1 MRVKM
6 NQMEK
11 SHKEAMEQQQ
21 VKNKHSKCTR
31 YTNDKRP
38 PSLVGERLDFS
49 IILDHQHLNLTLFR
63 FSPQSKNRELMKQ
76 VAALSK
82 GKKFDR
88 TGSSL
93 LLP

>member
-1 MRVKM
+1 MNMKLNTIFKKM
-6 NQMEK
+6 DVTL
-11 SHKEAMEQQQ
+11 KEWILHFCFTHFYLYNADKGSYKPIDIRFLIQ
-21 VKNKHSKCTR
+21 V
-31 YTNDKRP
+31 Y
-38 PSLVGERLDFS
+38 
-49 IILDHQHLNLTLFR
+49 HLF
-63 FSPQSKNRELMKQ
+63 PQAKNRELMKQ

>member
-1 MRVKM
+1 M
-6 NQMEK
+6 
-11 SHKEAMEQQQ
+11 H
-21 VKNKHSKCTR
+21 
-31 YTNDKRP
+31 
-38 PSLVGERLDFS
+38 LVS
-49 IILDHQHLNLTLFR
+49 NTVHPLF
-63 FSPQSKNRELMKQ
+63 PQSKNRELMKQ

>member
-1 MRVKM
+1 MCIVIPIRCYNVQISVYPIS
-6 NQMEK
+6 NT
-11 SHKEAMEQQQ
+11 
-21 VKNKHSKCTR
+21 V
-31 YTNDKRP
+31 
-38 PSLVGERLDFS
+38 
-49 IILDHQHLNLTLFR
+49 DHLF
-63 FSPQSKNRELMKQ
+63 PQAKNRELMKQ

>member
-1 MRVKM
+1 MRLIS
-6 NQMEK
+6 N
-11 SHKEAMEQQQ
+11 
-21 VKNKHSKCTR
+21 T
-31 YTNDKRP
+31 
-38 PSLVGERLDFS
+38 
-49 IILDHQHLNLTLFR
+49 LDHLF
-63 FSPQSKNRELMKQ
+63 PQAKNRELMKQ

>member
-1 MRVKM
+1 MLPLK
-6 NQMEK
+6 
-11 SHKEAMEQQQ
+11 QQ
-21 VKNKHSKCTR
+21 VLIGVPFFLTR
-31 YTNDKRP
+31 
-38 PSLVGERLDFS
+38 
-49 IILDHQHLNLTLFR
+49 LF
-63 FSPQSKNRELMKQ
+63 PQAKNRELMKQ

>member
-1 MRVKM
+1 M
-6 NQMEK
+6 
-11 SHKEAMEQQQ
+11 H
-21 VKNKHSKCTR
+21 
-31 YTNDKRP
+31 
-38 PSLVGERLDFS
+38 LFS
-49 IILDHQHLNLTLFR
+49 NTVHHL
-63 FSPQSKNRELMKQ
+63 SPQAKNRELMKQ

>member
-1 MRVKM
+1 MLENTVL
-6 NQMEK
+6 
-11 SHKEAMEQQQ
+11 
-21 VKNKHSKCTR
+21 KNASVTKVMYYLTAKHL
-31 YTNDKRP
+31 Y
-38 PSLVGERLDFS
+38 
-49 IILDHQHLNLTLFR
+49 
-63 FSPQSKNRELMKQ
+63 PQTKNRELMKQ

>member
-1 MRVKM
+1 MHFEFKM
-6 NQMEK
+6 FPLK
-11 SHKEAMEQQQ
+11 RQ
-21 VKNKHSKCTR
+21 VLKMCTFFL
-31 YTNDKRP
+31 T
-38 PSLVGERLDFS
+38 
-49 IILDHQHLNLTLFR
+49 HLF
-63 FSPQSKNRELMKQ
+63 PQAKNRELMKQ

>member
-1 MRVKM
+1 MMHVTS
-6 NQMEK
+6 NT
-11 SHKEAMEQQQ
+11 
-21 VKNKHSKCTR
+21 VN
-31 YTNDKRP
+31 
-38 PSLVGERLDFS
+38 
-49 IILDHQHLNLTLFR
+49 HLF
-63 FSPQSKNRELMKQ
+63 PQSKNRELMKQ

>member
-1 MRVKM
+1 MLLIGIYFLTVYA
-6 NQMEK
+6 NIY
-11 SHKEAMEQQQ
+11 
-21 VKNKHSKCTR
+21 N
-31 YTNDKRP
+31 
-38 PSLVGERLDFS
+38 SLC
-49 IILDHQHLNLTLFR
+49 ILF
-63 FSPQSKNRELMKQ
+63 PQAKNRELMKQ